1 MVPATTTYVA
11 NIPVLPWLA
20 ASHLLP
26 EGWVYGAA
34 DIVHSETRDPS
45 FLLGT
50 MYRTGQW
57 FYFPAVV
64 AIKSTIGFLA
74 LLAAAPFVLRRSGRR
89 ELVFLLL
96 PALAWL
102 AACLPSKMNLG
113 VRHILPMYAFL
124 IVLAAATATRLA
136 GQRRWGRW
144 AAAALLLLHVA
155 SSARVFPNYLTYA
168 NEAFGG
174 SRNTYR
180 LLSDSNADWGQGLK
194 SAKRYLDAHGIH
206 DCWFAHY
213 GWNVNP
219 AYYHIPCKPL
229 PSGIDHRF
237 GVPLPPVPP
246 EIEGTL
252 LISGSEADGNY
263 WDEPNPYAQF
273 LYRPPK
279 SLIANSILVFQ
290 GKFKVSL
297 LSAMAH
303 VSDARRLESQQ
314 RLDGA
319 LEEARTA
326 VRLAPGLG
334 EAGAALR
341 EIENAERAASHS
353 AK

>member
-1 MVPATTTYVA
+1 
-11 NIPVLPWLA
+11 
-20 ASHLLP
+20 
-26 EGWVYGAA
+26 
-34 DIVHSETRDPS
+34 
-45 FLLGT
+45 

-273 LYRPPK
+273 LYRRPNR
-279 SLIANSILVFQ
+279 SSQIVFLC
-290 GKFKVSL
+290 FKASSRCPCCPLWRMSATHGVSKA
-297 LSAMAH
+297 SNVSMARW
-303 VSDARRLESQQ
+303 RRLEPRYVW
-314 RLDGA
+314 RLGSA
-319 LEEARTA
+319 K
-326 VRLAPGLG
+326 PGRHCG
-334 EAGAALR
+334 KSKMRSGQPATPRNEAGRTHEETITAGAVGLAHR
-341 EIENAERAASHS
+341 RRRAGPG
-353 AK
+353 